1 MKNDIE
7 LSIIMPAL
15 NEEKTVGICVKKAKK
30 VIKELKI
37 KGEVIVSDNGSND
50 NTIKEALKN
59 GAIVVKEKKKGY
71 GNTLK
76 KAFNKAQG
84 KYIIMADSDNTYD
97 FLESQKFYKKL
108 KNGYDL
114 VIGDR
119 YKNGK
124 ILKGAT
130 PLSHRLGAPILTKI
144 LSLFYHIKISDAHCG
159 FRGITSEAY
168 KKLYMKTEGMEFASE
183 MIVKAGKAKLKVI
196 EVPITLSAR
205 IEGSEAKLNTI
216 KDGWRHL
223 VFLLTQGTNYLFI
236 YPGLFLFLLGVIIFT
251 LLSPGSFTI
260 FGRTLHYHV
269 LYVAAMLVIVGYNT
283 LIFGVLTKQY
293 SLNEKL
299 TSSDRITLSIK
310 NLTMNKI
317 LVFGVILFFSSLAL
331 FIYSFIIW
339 SQNHYGPLLESG
351 HIILGLTLFI
361 LAIDTIFAGFF
372 SKVIELKK

>member
-1 MKNDIE
+1 MKNNIE

-30 VIKELKI
+30 VIQKLNI
-37 KGEVIVSDNGSND
+37 KGEVIVSDNGSSD
-50 NTIKEALKN
+50 TTVDEALKN
-59 GAIVVKEKKKGY
+59 GALVVKENKKGY
-71 GNTLK
+71 GNTLR
-76 KAFNKAQG
+76 KAFRKAQG
-84 KYIIMADSDNTYD
+84 KYIIMADSDDTYD
-97 FLESQKFYKKL
+97 FMESTKFYTKL

-114 VIGDR
+114 VMGDR

-130 PLSHRLGAPILTKI
+130 PISHRIGAPILTKI

-159 FRGITSEAY
+159 FRGITREAY
-168 KKLYMKTEGMEFASE
+168 QKLHMQTEGMEFASE
-183 MIVKAGKAKLKVI
+183 MIVKAGQAKLKVT
-196 EVPITLSAR
+196 EVPITLSTR
-205 IEGSEAKLNTI
+205 VEGSEAKLNTI

-223 VFLLTQGTNYLFI
+223 TFLLTQGTNYLFI
-236 YPGLFLFLLGVIIFT
+236 YPGLFLFLIGALIFI

-269 LYVAAMLVIVGYNT
+269 LYIASMLTIIGYNI
-283 LIFGVLTKQY
+283 LIFGILTKQY

-299 TSSDRITLSIK
+299 AVSDRLTLFVKS
-310 NLTMNKI
+310 LTMNKI
-317 LVFGVILFFSSLAL
+317 LVYGIVLFILSILL

-339 SQNHYGPLLESG
+339 AQNNYGPLLNSG
-351 HIILGLTLFI
+351 HIILGITLFI
-361 LAIDTIFAGFF
+361 LSIDTVFAGFF